1 MRQTAADGVVSL
13 RYLIPILSL
22 RAIVIPALIAF
33 DCTYQT
39 LCETIQ
45 ENPKKSAM
53 LVIAP
58 QSLADIHRGLDND
71 RALRVIARSIA
82 ELIAVLSPIAAFD
95 VSF

>member
-1 MRQTAADGVVSL
+1 
-13 RYLIPILSL
+13 
-22 RAIVIPALIAF
+22 
-33 DCTYQT
+33 
-39 LCETIQ
+39 
-45 ENPKKSAM
+45 M